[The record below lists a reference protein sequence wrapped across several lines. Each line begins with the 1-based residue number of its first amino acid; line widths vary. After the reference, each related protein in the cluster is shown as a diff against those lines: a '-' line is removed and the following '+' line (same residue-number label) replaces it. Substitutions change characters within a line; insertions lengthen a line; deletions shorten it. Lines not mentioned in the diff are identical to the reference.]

1 MKKSGDVWE
10 LLAIE
15 YLKKHGY
22 TLKDTNFK
30 FGRFGEVDVICEK
43 EWKTYFIEVKYR
55 ENEKYGTWEESIT
68 KNKLFKLQ
76 KTIEFYVVKH
86 GLSFEKIQFDVI
98 SIIKGEK
105 SYQVTHYKNQSLS

>member
-10 LLAIE
+10 LIAIE

-30 FGRFGEVDVICEK
+30 FGRFWEVDVICEK
-43 EWKTYFIEVKYR
+43 ESRTYFIEVKYR
-55 ENEKYGTWEESIT
+55 INEKFGIWEESIT

-76 KTIEFYVVKH
+76 KTIEYYVVTH

-98 SIIKGEK
+98 SIVKWEK
-105 SYQVTHYKNQSLS
+105 SYKVTHYKNLSLE